1 MNTMFAYGQGLVR
14 INTTSEK
21 KFQNVMTRIFAEM
34 KNILKKIIKNNKRF
48 FQLFNLIFYYF

>member
-1 MNTMFAYGQGLVR
+1 MNTMFAYGQGLVS